1 MRDRGEGAG
10 AGCWGREG
18 GRVLGVWGDGMGL
31 GRVGCRIH
39 IKSH

>member
-1 MRDRGEGAG
+1 MRGLGQGAG
-10 AGCWGREG
+10 AGGT
-18 GRVLGVWGDGMGL
+18 LGVWRDGMGL